1 MANSMFTNP
10 YDTQM
15 QFEKMQEDAL
25 IKQAQMDPM
34 DFYVYQAG
42 KAGQETGKGIAGMFG
57 AEVGSATPMMKK
69 QNAIAKIYS
78 KYKDQDKTASV
89 FNEMAKDAEDMQL
102 YDIAEQFRAKS
113 QSTLKASKPSK
124 VQTDELK
131 TQATNI
137 LDRPEIIKD
146 FAGVIQGKTFD
157 DDEEELSSD
166 LIKSTKRRMDSYI
179 DGFTK
184 WANRTLDKQDLNTIL
199 SDPYQFSLMFNEWS
213 KSRDPYAQ
221 FLGSKLLPGDVNV
234 DKDPMAAINEGLGI
248 SYAN

>member
-1 MANSMFTNP
+1 MADSMFSNP

-25 IKQAQMDPM
+25 MKQAQMDPM
-34 DFYVYQAG
+34 DFYIYQAG
-42 KAGQETGKGIAGMFG
+42 QAGQEAGKGIAGLFG
-57 AEVGSATPMMKK
+57 KTPGAATPMMQK

-89 FNEMAKDAEDMQL
+89 YNEMAKDAEDMQL

-166 LIKSTKRRMDSYI
+166 LIKSTKRRMDNYI
-179 DGFTK
+179 NGFTQ
-184 WANRTLDKQDLNTIL
+184 WANRTLDKKDLDTIL
-199 SDPYQFSLMFNEWS
+199 ADPYQFSLMFNEWS
-213 KSRDPYAQ
+213 KTSDPYAQ
-221 FLGSKLLPGDVNV
+221 FLGSRLLPGDVNV

-248 SYAN
+248 